1 MNEPRNQQAL
11 DEIVYEEKLM
21 EDTIRKLA
29 WDSLWRKSIAMDGD
43 LLIEKAT
50 GEVLSPEVDYNRKF

>member
-50 GEVLSPEVDYNRKF
+50 GEVLSPEVDYNRKI

>member
-1 MNEPRNQQAL
+1 
-11 DEIVYEEKLM
+11 M